1 MENRVLSS
9 NPRHRIL
16 AAIMMTDA
24 VGFSARMSVD
34 EESTLRLIDRDLKL
48 IGELCEAFEGT
59 LLKSTGDGLL
69 VYFVSAVQAVSCALE
84 IQQRLADLNRDPSGI
99 PGLVHRI
106 GIHLGDILVNE
117 SDVMGNGVNIT
128 ARLQTYAKPGGLCIS
143 QTIYDVVKARLHL
156 NASFLGPLKLKN
168 IQEPVPA
175 YQVDLLPEDE
185 DAEGQTSL
193 SEATHPVVVTPETTL
208 AAAIVGLQSNTN
220 YPRIK
225 KLIFA
230 ACQQVWE
237 NDSEVLDQF
246 ELKTL
251 LETLRQRYPTLAALR
266 AQLNR
271 IVTGLNRRA
280 FYEAVAATILMQLEP
295 WYRQTMESTQLLGE
309 ATAFAP
315 GLAAPRPY
323 EAIALALKVLPDGL
337 RVRKLLYCI
346 CHNIW
351 ENDSSIL
358 ENYSL
363 EQLVQQTHSL
373 APTAQD
379 LKYQLSRIVRRL
391 NRKADYTR
399 LANVVIQQ
407 FQGLYVADPESTQL
421 SGPSGGE
428 PLEASTDVT
437 SIEQWPAAA
446 QEMTTLHT
454 SLSVPMVSAGE
465 VMPSPAQPEGLP
477 DRTNLFGLRQEIM
490 RYANPLRAK
499 VLLYSCLH
507 GPFGFSRQDWSVLR
521 GQTLD
526 GLIREIFEYCPT
538 FADLESKLTILSH
551 CLDNAA
557 ENVPVAGA
565 IARAMKAYY
574 PPDPPCRDTDQP
586 AAAAPPTPESAAP
599 VGMALPT
606 TLDQIHT
613 ALSLPRAG

>member
-84 IQQRLADLNRDPSGI
+84 IQQRLADLNQDQTGV
-99 PGLVHRI
+99 PGLMHRI

-143 QTIYDVVKARLHL
+143 QTIHDVVKARLQL
-156 NASFLGPLKLKN
+156 NAAFLGPLKLKN

-175 YQVDLLPEDE
+175 YQVDPLPENE
-185 DAEGQTSL
+185 DAEGHTSL
-193 SEATHPVVVTPETTL
+193 TDATHPIVVTPEATL
-208 AAAIVGLQSNTN
+208 ATAIAGLQSNTH

-230 ACQQVWE
+230 ACQQAWE
-237 NDSEVLDQF
+237 NDTAVLDQF
-246 ELKTL
+246 ELKAL
-251 LETLRQRYPTLAALR
+251 LETLRQRYPTLAALK

-271 IVTGLNRRA
+271 IVAGLNRRA
-280 FYEAVAATILMQLEP
+280 FYEAVAATVLMQIEP
-295 WYRQTMESTQLLGE
+295 WYRQTMELTQMLGE
-309 ATAFAP
+309 VTAL
-315 GLAAPRPY
+315 GLAPSAPQPY
-323 EAIALALKVLPDGL
+323 EAIAVTLETLSDAL

-351 ENDSSIL
+351 ENDRSIL

-363 EQLVQQTHSL
+363 EQLVRQTHTVS
-373 APTAQD
+373 PTAQD
-379 LKYQLSRIVRRL
+379 LKYQLSRIVKRL
-391 NRKADYTR
+391 NRKAEYTR
-399 LANVVIQQ
+399 LANAIIEQ
-407 FQGLYVADPESTQL
+407 FQRLYASEPELTQI
-421 SGPSGGE
+421 SAPVDR
-428 PLEASTDVT
+428 EAVEVNSEVT
-437 SIEQWPAAA
+437 SIEQFPAAV
-446 QEMTTLHT
+446 QDMTTLHT
-454 SLSVPMVSAGE
+454 ALSVPIISAGE
-465 VMPSPAQPEGLP
+465 VRPIPVMPVGLL
-477 DRTNLFGLRQEIM
+477 DRRNLFGLRQEIM

-499 VLLYSCLH
+499 VLLHSCLH
-507 GPFGFSRQDWSVLR
+507 GPFSFSRQDWSALKS
-521 GQTLD
+521 QTLD
-526 GLIREIFEYCPT
+526 QLLQETFDYCPT

-551 CLDNAA
+551 CLDNAG
-557 ENVPVAGA
+557 ENVAVAGA

-574 PPDPPCRDTDQP
+574 PPDPPCSGTNQP
-586 AAAAPPTPESAAP
+586 PAVGSQSEAVAPPSAT
-599 VGMALPT
+599 LPPPPN
-606 TLDQIHT
+606 QIQT